1 MNLALPQRWVSLI
14 ANRRTPE
21 GDGERRVVRII
32 QATLTALAGR
42 GVSAITTW
50 IAIPLTL
57 GYLGIEKNG
66 IWLTLATFLALLNV
80 ADLGLGYSVM
90 NALSAAYAH
99 GDKARARIIASSS
112 FFMLCIVAAVIAA
125 IGIPVIQLFDWP
137 SLLGA
142 PSLTRQEIATAL
154 TCAFLVFVAN
164 LPLSALPKMLAAY
177 QEGAR
182 GSFVTLCGSV
192 AGFLGLITAIHFE
205 LDLPGLILG
214 MHGVTV
220 GVWIIASAWLFGWH
234 KPFLRPALRFVRF
247 DVVRSLWSQGWK
259 FFVLQLTGALALQ
272 SDVIIVSWRLGA
284 DQVTAF
290 NNAQKLF
297 VLALMVQALAS
308 PFVWTAFGEAQARGD
323 VAWMRRA
330 LKKGTWFS
338 LALGGAISIPLMFVA
353 APFIEWWVKGHPEAV
368 PSMAVIVW
376 HGAWVMV
383 FSLLQMGV
391 VVLNAH
397 GRLTLQMICGIIG
410 ALINISLSIIWADRF
425 GPSGVIAASVVA
437 TVLCILGPVWW
448 DVRRVLWKQPET
460 SATNP

>member
-1 MNLALPQRWVSLI
+1 MNLALPHRWLALI

-90 NALSAAYAH
+90 NALSATYAH
-99 GDKARARIIASSS
+99 NDHNKARVIASSA
-112 FFMLCIVAAVIAA
+112 FFMLCVVAALIAA
-125 IGIPVIQLFDWP
+125 IGIPIIQIIDWP
-137 SLLGA
+137 SFLGA
-142 PSLTRQEIATAL
+142 PSLTQKEIANAL
-154 TCAFLVFVAN
+154 TCAFLIFIIN

-177 QEGAR
+177 QEGAQ
-182 GSFVTLCGSV
+182 GSLVTLFGSI
-192 AGFLGLITAIHFE
+192 AGFLGLLTAIHFR

-214 MHGVTV
+214 MHGLTV

-234 KPFLRPALRFVRF
+234 KPFLRPSLRFVRF
-247 DVVRSLWSQGWK
+247 DVVRKLWSQGWK
-259 FFVLQLTGALALQ
+259 FFVLQLTGAFAIQ

-284 DQVTAF
+284 EQVTAF

-323 VAWMRRA
+323 VDWMKRT
-330 LKKGTWFS
+330 LKRGTWFS
-338 LALGGAISIPLMFVA
+338 LGLGAAISIPLIFIA

-368 PSMAVIVW
+368 PSMSVIAW

-391 VVLNAH
+391 IVLNAH
-397 GRLTLQMICGIIG
+397 SRLTLQMICGIVGAIVNIG
-410 ALINISLSIIWADRF
+410 LSILWADRF

-437 TVLCILGPVWW
+437 TILCTLGPVWW
-448 DVRRVLWKQPET
+448 DVSRVLWKPAET
-460 SATNP
+460 AKTNP

>member
-1 MNLALPQRWVSLI
+1 VNLALPQRWLALI
-14 ANRRTPE
+14 ANRRAPE
-21 GDGERRVVRII
+21 GDGERRVVRIL

-90 NALSAAYAH
+90 NALSSTYAH
-99 GDKARARIIASSS
+99 DDKERARVVASSA
-112 FFMLCIVAAVIAA
+112 FVMLCGVAIVIAA
-125 IGIPVIQLFDWP
+125 AGIPVIQAMNWP
-137 SLLGA
+137 VLLGA
-142 PSLTRQEIATAL
+142 PSLTQTEIATAL
-154 TCAFLVFVAN
+154 TCAFLVFIVN

-192 AGFLGLITAIHFE
+192 AGFLGLLTAIHYQ

-220 GVWIIASAWLFGWH
+220 AVWVVASAWLFGWH
-234 KPFLRPALRFVRF
+234 KPFLRPALRFVRW

-259 FFVLQLTGALALQ
+259 FFVLQLTGAFALQ

-308 PFVWTAFGEAQARGD
+308 PFVWTAFGEAQARND
-323 VAWMRRA
+323 VGWMRRA
-330 LKKGTWFS
+330 LRRGTWVS
-338 LALGGAISIPLMFVA
+338 LALGASIAVPLIFIA
-353 APFIEWWVKGHPEAV
+353 QPFIAWWIDGNDQAI
-368 PSMAVIVW
+368 PSMSVIIW
-376 HGAWVMV
+376 HAAWVLV
-383 FSLLQMGV
+383 FSILQMGV

-397 GRLTLQMICGIIG
+397 GRLTLQMICGGISALVNIG
-410 ALINISLSIIWADRF
+410 LSIYWADHY
-425 GPSGVIAASVVA
+425 GPSGVIAASVAA
-437 TVLCILGPVWW
+437 TVVFTLGPVWW
-448 DVRRVLWKQPET
+448 EVSRVLWKPKESST
-460 SATNP
+460 TAD